1 MKRIF
6 CAVLAVCILLTAAAC
21 RPKEDPFKGYTTQGD
36 ISGGVPLD
44 HANARDVSVWQNE
57 DSTYIKLTFN
67 VGSRMSGGGEE
78 APASTSPSYKI
89 YPLSYPSRLVVEFES
104 LEYADYEHEEFSP
117 AGCVLGS
124 FLHRIEGEDKACIYF
139 QLSADAAFKAFSSG
153 NQLEIEIKP
162 MPKPEEKKGKEQQRF
177 IATANA
183 YRDLCGGRLADIPMT
198 PSLDASLQNV
208 LLVSGIMDSDI
219 TAELFINDTVA
230 KCPNAVR
237 EEWTVQPIEYGGRPQ
252 YDASLGYMAA
262 YSETVA
268 RIDEETATAQVFIPD
283 GWYLTDLPKRSGGG
297 SLYSRRTVI
306 SDMSSEYDCEMLWVM
321 KADGTSEAFLDY
333 EFQTVESAAF
343 SPDGRR
349 LAVLE
354 RAAEATNLYIFD
366 VETEELSANLTD
378 MGFGDM
384 VSAYTWDDLG
394 TTLYAVSGTDM
405 MLVHQYD
412 FNVPV
417 ESKRHGVVEKNGAD
431 EGCIAYC
438 DGNVYFVQ
446 GDMDKGDVIYRV
458 KCDGGVRKS
467 FTEGSSFELS
477 PNNKYMAINA
487 ESGMSAA
494 STASAKFRLYDMQTG
509 ENITVTDEF
518 GPQSFIWSKDG
529 TKLYYFENRLSGEG
543 GESSEGDTQ
552 TKQDDYPY
560 TLWMYDVAT
569 EKNSRIGDFP
579 TTSIYPGETA
589 DSVYM
594 TYSDSDTM
602 GERVKATY
610 RIVIDIA
617 GR

>member
-1 MKRIF
+1 MKRVL
-6 CAVLAVCILLTAAAC
+6 CAVLSACILLTFAAC
-21 RPKEDPFKGYTTQGD
+21 SPKEDPFKGYTTDGD
-36 ISGGVPLD
+36 ISGGVALD
-44 HANARDVSVWQNE
+44 HANARDVSVWQDG

-89 YPLSYPSRLVVEFES
+89 YPLSYPSRLVVEFDS
-104 LEYADYEHEEFSP
+104 LEYSDYEHQGFSP

-124 FLHRIEGEDKACIYF
+124 FLHRMEGEEKAYIYF
-139 QLSADAAFKAFSSG
+139 QISADAAFKAFSSG

-183 YRDLCGGRLADIPMT
+183 YRDYCGGRLADISMT

-208 LLVSGIMDSDI
+208 LLVSGVMESDI
-219 TAELFINDTVA
+219 TAELFINDTVE
-230 KCPNAVR
+230 KYPNAVR
-237 EEWTVQPIEYGGRPQ
+237 EEWTVQPIEYGLRPQ

-268 RIDEETATAQVFIPD
+268 RIGESVAVQVYIPD
-283 GWYLTDLPKRSGGG
+283 GWYLTDIPKRSGGG
-297 SLYSRRTVI
+297 SLYTRRTVI
-306 SDMSSEYDCEMLWVM
+306 SDMSSEYECEMLCVM
-321 KADGTSEAFLDY
+321 NTDGSSETFIDY

-354 RAAEATNLYIFD
+354 RAEEATNLYIFD

-405 MLVHQYD
+405 MLIHQYD
-412 FNVPV
+412 FDVPT
-417 ESKRHGVVEKNGAD
+417 ENKRHGVVEKNGAD

-438 DGNVYFVQ
+438 DGGVFFVQ
-446 GDMDKGDVIYRV
+446 GDMDKGDIIYRV

-467 FTEGSSFELS
+467 FTEGSAFELS
-477 PNNKYMAINA
+477 PDNAYMAINA
-487 ESGMSAA
+487 ESGISAS
-494 STASAKFRLYDMQTG
+494 STASAKFRLYDMETG
-509 ENITVTDEF
+509 ESTTVTDEF

-543 GESSEGDTQ
+543 GESTEETAA
-552 TKQDDYPY
+552 TVQDDYPY
-560 TLWMYDVAT
+560 TLWMYDVISGKNT
-569 EKNSRIGDFP
+569 EIGDFP
-579 TTSIYPGETA
+579 TTSIYAGSSAETI
-589 DSVYM
+589 YL
-594 TYSDSDTM
+594 TYNDADTM

-610 RIVIDIA
+610 RIDIHIT

>member
-1 MKRIF
+1 MKRIL
-6 CAVLAVCILLTAAAC
+6 CAVLTAFILFSSVAC
-21 RPKEDPFKGYTTQGD
+21 SPGEDPFKGYTTEGD
-36 ISGGVPLD
+36 ISGGVALD
-44 HANARDVSVWQNE
+44 HANARAVSVWQNG
-57 DSTYIKLTFN
+57 DSTYIKFTFN

-89 YPLSYPSRLVVEFES
+89 YPLSYPSRLVVEFEA
-104 LEYADYEHEEFSP
+104 LEYADYEHDGFSP

-124 FLHRIEGEDKACIYF
+124 FLHRMEGEKKACVYF
-139 QLSADAAFKAFSSG
+139 QLSADAAFKAFSGG

-162 MPKPEEKKGKEQQRF
+162 MPEQGGKKGKEQQRF
-177 IATANA
+177 IATADA
-183 YRDLCGGRLADIPMT
+183 YRDFCGGRLADIAMT

-208 LLVSGIMDSDI
+208 LLVSGVMDSDI
-219 TAELFINDTVA
+219 TAEFFINDTVS
-230 KCPNAVR
+230 KNPNAVR
-237 EEWTVQPIEYGGRPQ
+237 EEWTVQPIEYGGRPR
-252 YDASLGYMAA
+252 YDESLGYMAA

-268 RIDEETATAQVFIPD
+268 RIENGAASVQVYIPD

-297 SLYSRRTVI
+297 SLYTRRTVI
-306 SDMSSEYDCEMLWVM
+306 SSMSSEYDCEMLWVM
-321 KADGTSEAFLDY
+321 NADGSSEEFLNY

-405 MLVHQYD
+405 MLIHQYD
-412 FNVPV
+412 FDVPT
-417 ESKRHGVVEKNGAD
+417 ENKRHGVVEKNGAD

-438 DGNVYFVQ
+438 GGNVYFVQ
-446 GDMDKGDVIYRV
+446 GDMEKGDMVYRV

-467 FTEGSSFELS
+467 FTEGSSFALS
-477 PNNKYMAINA
+477 PDNAYMAINA
-487 ESGMSAA
+487 ESGISAA
-494 STASAKFRLYDMQTG
+494 SSASAKFRLYDMESG
-509 ENITVTDEF
+509 ESITVTDEF
-518 GPQSFIWSKDG
+518 GPQSFMWSKDG

-552 TKQDDYPY
+552 TVQDDYPY
-560 TLWMYDVAT
+560 TLWMYDVSAD
-569 EKNSRIGDFP
+569 KNIRIGDFP
-579 TTSIYPGETA
+579 TTSIYPGDSA
-589 DSVYM
+589 DSIYL
-594 TYSDSDTM
+594 TYNDSDTM
-602 GERVKATY
+602 GARVKATY
-610 RIVIDIA
+610 RVDIDTT

>member
-6 CAVLAVCILLTAAAC
+6 CAALAAYMLFICAAC
-21 RPKEDPFKGYTTQGD
+21 APKEDPFKGYTTQED
-36 ISGGVPLD
+36 ISGGVALE
-44 HANARDVSVWQNE
+44 HANAREVSVWQE
-57 DSTYIKLTFN
+57 GDSTYIKLIFN

-78 APASTSPSYKI
+78 APASTAPSYKV

-104 LEYADYEHEEFSP
+104 LEYADYEYQGFAP

-124 FLHRIEGEDKACIYF
+124 FFHRIDGEKKACIYF
-139 QLSADAAFKAFSSG
+139 QLSADAAFKAFSGG

-162 MPKPEEKKGKEQQRF
+162 LPKPEEKKGKEQQRF
-177 IATANA
+177 IATADA
-183 YRDLCGGRLADIPMT
+183 YRDYCGGRLTEISMT

-208 LLVSGIMDSDI
+208 LLVSDVMDSDI
-219 TAELFINDTVA
+219 TAEVFINDTVG
-230 KCPNAVR
+230 KNSNAVR

-268 RIDEETATAQVFIPD
+268 RIEEGTAAAQVYIPD
-283 GWYLTDLPKRSGGG
+283 GWYLTELPKRSGGG
-297 SLYSRRTVI
+297 SLYTRRTVI
-306 SDMSSEYDCEMLWVM
+306 SSMSSEYECEMLWVM
-321 KADGTSEAFLDY
+321 KPDGSSEEFLDY
-333 EFQTVESAAF
+333 EFQTVESAAL

-405 MLVHQYD
+405 MLIHQYD
-412 FNVPV
+412 FNVPT

-438 DGNVYFVQ
+438 GGSIYFVQ
-446 GDMDKGDVIYRV
+446 GDMEKGDIIYRV
-458 KCDGGVRKS
+458 KCDGGVRKA
-467 FTEGSSFELS
+467 FTEGSSFVLS
-477 PNNKYMAINA
+477 PDNAYMAINA
-487 ESGMSAA
+487 ESGISAS
-494 STASAKFRLYDMQTG
+494 STASAKFRLYDMHTG
-509 ENITVTDEF
+509 ESTTVTDEF
-518 GPQSFIWSKDG
+518 GPQSFIWAKDG

-543 GESSEGDTQ
+543 GETSEENTQ
-552 TKQDDYPY
+552 AVQDEYPY
-560 TLWMYDVAT
+560 TLWMYDVVT
-569 EKNSRIGDFP
+569 GDNTRIGDFP
-579 TTSIYPGETA
+579 TTSIHPGSSANTIYLNYNDA
-589 DSVYM
+589 
-594 TYSDSDTM
+594 DTM
-602 GERVKATY
+602 GERVKAAY
-610 RIVIDIA
+610 RIDIA
-617 GR
+617 ASGR

>member
-1 MKRIF
+1 MKRILYALF
-6 CAVLAVCILLTAAAC
+6 AICLILALGAC
-21 RPKEDPFKGYTTQGD
+21 SPKEDPFKGYTTKGD

-44 HANARDVSVWQNE
+44 HANAREISLWQNG

-78 APASTSPSYKI
+78 APASTSPSYRI

-104 LEYADYEHEEFSP
+104 LEYSDYEHQGFSP
-117 AGCVLGS
+117 AGCVLGG
-124 FLHRIEGEDKACIYF
+124 FLHRNEGEEKAAIYF

-183 YRDLCGGRLADIPMT
+183 YRDFCGGRLEGISMT
-198 PSLDASLQNV
+198 PSLDASLQNI
-208 LLVSGIMDSDI
+208 LLVSQVMDSDI
-219 TAELFINDTVA
+219 SAELFINDTVQ
-230 KCPNAVR
+230 KCANAVR
-237 EEWTVQPIEYGGRPQ
+237 EEWTVQPIEYGLRPQ

-268 RIDEETATAQVFIPD
+268 RMDVEVAAAQVFIPD

-297 SLYSRRTVI
+297 VLYTRRTLV
-306 SDMSSEYDCEMLWVM
+306 SGMSSEYECEMLWVM
-321 KADGTSEAFLDY
+321 DGDGSSQAFVDY

-354 RAAEATNLYIFD
+354 RAEEATNLYIFD

-394 TTLYAVSGTDM
+394 TTLYAVSGSDA
-405 MLVHQYD
+405 MLIHQYD
-412 FNVPV
+412 FNVPT

-438 DGNVYFVQ
+438 GGSVYFVE
-446 GDMDKGDVIYRV
+446 GDMEKGDIIYRV
-458 KCDGGVRKS
+458 KCDGGVRKA
-467 FTEGSSFELS
+467 FAEGSVFQLS
-477 PNNKYMAINA
+477 PDNAYMAINA
-487 ESGMSAA
+487 ESGISAA
-494 STASAKFRLYDMQTG
+494 SSASSKFRLYDMETG
-509 ENITVTDEF
+509 GSKEITDDF
-518 GPQSFIWSKDG
+518 GPQSFIWAKDG
-529 TKLYYFENRLSGEG
+529 TKLYYFENRLAGEG
-543 GESSEGDTQ
+543 GESSEEAAATE
-552 TKQDDYPY
+552 QDDYPY
-560 TLWMYDVAT
+560 TLWMYDVAL
-569 EKNSRIGDFP
+569 EKSTKVGDFP
-579 TTSIYPGETA
+579 TTSVYPG
-589 DSVYM
+589 DSANVIYF
-594 TYSDSDTM
+594 TYSDADTM
-602 GERVKATY
+602 GQRVKATY
-610 RIVIDIA
+610 RIEVNAA